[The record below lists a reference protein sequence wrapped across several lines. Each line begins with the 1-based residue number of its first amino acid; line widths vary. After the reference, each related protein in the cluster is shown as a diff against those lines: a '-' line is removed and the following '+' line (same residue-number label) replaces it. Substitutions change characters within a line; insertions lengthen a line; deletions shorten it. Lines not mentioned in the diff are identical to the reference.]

1 MRGAC
6 QFILHNMSLARN
18 LVDLYVL
25 TSAVSKVS
33 ASALASQAS
42 SVCQHVKTSSLLNPT
57 PIIKEVQI
65 ENSPERQQQQQEMI
79 EVPFNNLAVQDNTTS
94 IPTTSNTVAQAQ
106 TTITNT
112 KQMSEISINKQQ
124 HLVEDAK
131 VDLVIKETQADPL
144 IEKPAEPQVPET
156 RRQLKESRI
165 PTSRLSRLW
174 NYGTLA
180 TSMGLGAMNESLK
193 RATGIS
199 NQNSGT

>member
-1 MRGAC
+1 
-6 QFILHNMSLARN
+6 MSLTRN

-65 ENSPERQQQQQEMI
+65 ENSPERQQQQQQEMI
-79 EVPFNNLAVQDNTTS
+79 EVPFNNLAVQNNTTS
-94 IPTTSNTVAQAQ
+94 IPTASNTVAQAQ

>member
-1 MRGAC
+1 
-6 QFILHNMSLARN
+6 MSLARN

-25 TSAVSKVS
+25 TNAVSKVS

-57 PIIKEVQI
+57 PMIKEVQI
-65 ENSPERQQQQQEMI
+65 ENSPESHQQQEMI
-79 EVPFNNLAVQDNTTS
+79 EVPFNDLAARDNTTS
-94 IPTTSNTVAQAQ
+94 IPTASDTVAQAQ

-112 KQMSEISINKQQ
+112 EPMSEVSINKQQ

-131 VDLVIKETQADPL
+131 VDLVIKETRVDPL

-199 NQNSGT
+199 NQSSGT

>member
-1 MRGAC
+1 
-6 QFILHNMSLARN
+6 MSLTRN

-65 ENSPERQQQQQEMI
+65 ENSPERQQQQQQEMI
-79 EVPFNNLAVQDNTTS
+79 EVPFNNLAVQNNTTS
-94 IPTTSNTVAQAQ
+94 IPTASNTVAQAQ

-144 IEKPAEPQVPET
+144 IEKPAEPLVPET

>member
-1 MRGAC
+1 
-6 QFILHNMSLARN
+6 MSLARN

>member
-1 MRGAC
+1 
-6 QFILHNMSLARN
+6 MSLARN

-57 PIIKEVQI
+57 PMIKEVQT
-65 ENSPERQQQQQEMI
+65 ENSPERQQQQQQEMI

-94 IPTTSNTVAQAQ
+94 IPTASDTVAQAQ

-144 IEKPAEPQVPET
+144 IEKPAEPLVPET

-199 NQNSGT
+199 NQSSGT

>member
-1 MRGAC
+1 
-6 QFILHNMSLARN
+6 MSLTRN

-65 ENSPERQQQQQEMI
+65 ENSPERQQQQQQEMI

-94 IPTTSNTVAQAQ
+94 IPTASDTVAQAQ

-131 VDLVIKETQADPL
+131 VDLVIKETRVDPL
-144 IEKPAEPQVPET
+144 IEKPAEPQIPET